1 MIFSGT
7 RSNNDPLLEIHNLQ
21 LFKTYIFKTLISLSM
36 LSVLFLF
43 CDHAVAQQ
51 AADPQKGDEE
61 EFLNQGLISTSKTY
75 KITLQSQ
82 YIVFK
87 IQNNAG
93 KTINNI
99 YPWIYKFFKDPK
111 DGIDK
116 YLLVN
121 NVHRGGIMLNGI
133 PHRPGTRVDW
143 RFSLVR
149 GNKPNG
155 PEAKNYILLTHPKSI
170 YFNNIEPPPDPLQK

>member
-1 MIFSGT
+1 MIFYGT
-7 RSNNDPLLEIHNLQ
+7 RSNNDPLLDIQNAQ
-21 LFKTYIFKTLISLSM
+21 LFKTNIFKILLFLST
-36 LSVLFLF
+36 LSVLLLF

-51 AADPQKGDEE
+51 AVDPQKEEEE

-75 KITLQSQ
+75 KITPQSQ

-93 KTINNI
+93 KTINNF
-99 YPWIYKFFKDPK
+99 YPWIYKYFKDPK
-111 DGIDK
+111 DGIEK

-121 NVHRGGIMLNGI
+121 NVHSGGVRLNGI

-143 RFSLVR
+143 RFSMVR
-149 GNKPNG
+149 GNNPND

-170 YFNNIEPPPDPLQK
+170 HFVNIEPAPDPLQK

>member
-1 MIFSGT
+1 
-7 RSNNDPLLEIHNLQ
+7 
-21 LFKTYIFKTLISLSM
+21 M
-36 LSVLFLF
+36 LSVLFMF
-43 CDHAVAQQ
+43 CEQALAQQ
-51 AADPQKGDEE
+51 AADPKNEDEE

-99 YPWIYKFFKDPK
+99 YPWIYKYYQDPK
-111 DGIDK
+111 DGIEK

-121 NVHRGGIMLNGI
+121 NVHRGGIRLNGV

-143 RFSLVR
+143 RFALVR
-149 GNKPNG
+149 GNRPNG

-170 YFNNIEPPPDPLQK
+170 LFTNIEPAPIPLKK